1 MIPAPTQS
9 AKVMLLGD
17 IGVGKTSLAERLVF
31 DRFDADYKSTLGV
44 DVFTHDVDLG
54 PECHG
59 AKLRL
64 VLWDTDGDFGPCIL
78 DTVYLTGASA
88 AIGVADAT
96 RPTTIVTMTAL
107 LARFEED
114 FPGRA
119 TAAIVNKIDLAPHMS
134 RAAVAPQ
141 LETIYTSA
149 KTGEGVEQMFVDVGR
164 AVWRR
169 GFESRRIASRRH
181 G

>member
-1 MIPAPTQS
+1 MTPAPVQS
-9 AKVMLLGD
+9 VKVMLLGD
-17 IGVGKTSLAERLVF
+17 IGVGKTSLADRLVF
-31 DRFDADYKSTLGV
+31 DRFCAEYKSTLGV

-54 PECHG
+54 PECDD

-64 VLWDTDGDFGPCIL
+64 VLWDTDGDFGARIL

-96 RPTTIVTMTAL
+96 RPTTIVKMTGL
-107 LARFEED
+107 LSRFEKD

-119 TAAIVNKIDLAPHMS
+119 TAAIVNKIDLARHLS

-149 KTGEGVEQMFVDVGR
+149 KTGEGVEQMFINVGR

-169 GFESRRIASRRH
+169 GV
-181 G
+181 